1 MNIATTD
8 FSFKGQTN
16 LYHGKVRDVY
26 YIGDKVAMIATDRIS
41 AFDYKFPELIPHKG
55 QVLNQ
60 IATYFLEATKDIAP
74 NWLLS
79 VPDPNVSLGHKC
91 EPVMIEAIV
100 RGTLLG
106 SAWRAYEKG
115 EREIS
120 GIPVADGLSEYHIFE
135 TPLLT
140 PTTKSENDEPITYQE
155 IIDQGLVDKEHL
167 DQINNYAQKLFARG
181 QEMAKARG
189 LILADTK
196 YEFGF
201 LNGEIYLMD
210 EIHTPDSS
218 RYFYKDS
225 YDAYLSDNTAGKPKQ
240 LSKEFMREW
249 LLEKGFSNQPGE
261 TAPALDDEVIEM
273 ISQRYIEL
281 YEKLIGE
288 KFVPDTSENPL
299 ERIEANI
306 NKALDNSQ

>member
-106 SAWRAYEKG
+106 SAWRAYAQG
-115 EREIS
+115 ERQIS

-167 DQINNYAQKLFARG
+167 DQINDYAQKLFARG
-181 QEMAKARG
+181 QEMANARG
-189 LILADTK
+189 LLLADTK

-225 YDAYLSDNTAGKPKQ
+225 YDAYLADNTADKPKQ

-249 LLEKGFSNQPGE
+249 LIEKGFSNQPGE
-261 TAPALDDEVIEM
+261 VAPKLDDEVIEM

-288 KFVPDTSENPL
+288 KFIPDNSENPL
-299 ERIEANI
+299 KRIEENI
-306 NKALDNSQ
+306 NRALDNS

>member
-26 YIGDKVAMIATDRIS
+26 YIGNKIVCVATDRIS

-60 IATYFLEATKDIAP
+60 IAAHFLEETKDVAP
-74 NWLLS
+74 NWLIS
-79 VPDPNVSLGHKC
+79 APDPNVSIGYKC
-91 EPVMIEAIV
+91 KPIMIEVIV
-100 RGTLLG
+100 RGSLLG
-106 SAWRAYEKG
+106 SAWRAYEHGIKTV
-115 EREIS
+115 S
-120 GIPVADGLSEYHIFE
+120 GVVLPDGLSEYHVFDVPII
-135 TPLLT
+135 T
-140 PTTKSENDEPITYQE
+140 PTTKSETDDPITYQE
-155 IIDQGLVDKEHL
+155 IIDQKLVDKEHL
-167 DQINNYAQKLFARG
+167 YRIYNYAQKLFARG
-181 QEMAKARG
+181 REMANKRG

-201 LNGEIYLMD
+201 LNNQVCLID

-225 YDAYLSDNTAGKPKQ
+225 YDAYLSGSSDQKPVQ
-240 LSKEFMREW
+240 LSKEFLREW
-249 LLEKGFSNQPGE
+249 LLDKGFSNQAGE
-261 TAPALDDEVIEM
+261 FAPMIDDEVIDM
-273 ISQRYIEL
+273 ISDRYVEL

-288 KFVPDTSENPL
+288 KFIPNNDDSPL
-299 ERIEANI
+299 ERIGANI
-306 NKALDNSQ
+306 NSALKAI